1 VSYLSNPRIDTVQ
14 IEQSDR
20 SQSDLRSDHSNLE
33 IDVTSTLILFATG
46 FRTFLKSSQI
56 FENLFTLQYYELLS
70 LSEHVPSCV
79 SIMPYE
85 SILLD
90 GC

>member
-1 VSYLSNPRIDTVQ
+1 M
-14 IEQSDR
+14 
-20 SQSDLRSDHSNLE
+20 E
-33 IDVTSTLILFATG
+33 IDVTSTLILFTTG
-46 FRTFLKSSQI
+46 FRTFLKSSRI

-70 LSEHVPSCV
+70 LSEHVPSDV

>member
-1 VSYLSNPRIDTVQ
+1 MSYLSNPRIDSVQ
-14 IEQSDR
+14 IEPSNR
-20 SQSDLRSDHSNLE
+20 SQSDLRSDYSNLE
-33 IDVTSTLILFATG
+33 IDVTSTLIFFAIG

-56 FENLFTLQYYELLS
+56 FENLFTLQYYEHIS
-70 LSEHVPSCV
+70 LSEHMLSCV

-85 SILLD
+85 SIFLD